1 MLTINNAYHIP
12 FFIGHCSYIHGA
24 PLLESSNAFESR
36 EVADKTA
43 AALGRILMLDLVI
56 RNEDRLPCRHLRW
69 RGNTA
74 NLLLA
79 EKIASANI
87 DALELAFDSA
97 INRYR
102 PKVIQALQ
110 KERRATSVDSRLSP
124 PQPGLVSQGSDVSEI
139 IESPTSS
146 NMSVRS
152 LSLNDPVCS
161 DLHILAIDSGVP
173 RRPPAGKRT
182 NDQANYPK
190 LVELLINSSE
200 YASQLLFEITSGKL
214 GTSPENTDS
223 ATDVQEYEMT
233 SVVQSFRSGFRAS
246 LRDLQ
251 GFHIFILTLHQK
263 LDGLLRAFL
272 NIINKSNCGDL
283 DKEDLMVP
291 ESPSQVHFPPSPSR
305 DRVFSDNPSDGNDS
319 ESQRAAPR
327 QPSCGFRESLDNC
340 SPMSR
345 ENWHGKLG
353 KGSGEPLRS
362 LRLTSKL
369 RDFHKFAKVC
379 SI

>member
-1 MLTINNAYHIP
+1 M
-12 FFIGHCSYIHGA
+12 
-24 PLLESSNAFESR
+24 ESSTAFESR
-36 EVADKTA
+36 EVAEKTA

-79 EKIASANI
+79 EKIATANI

-124 PQPGLVSQGSDVSEI
+124 PQPGLVSQSSDVSEI
-139 IESPTSS
+139 LESPKSS

-152 LSLNDPVCS
+152 LSLNDSVS

-173 RRPPAGKRT
+173 RRPPAGKRA

-200 YASQLLFEITSGKL
+200 YASQLLFDITSGKL
-214 GTSPENTDS
+214 GTPPENTDS
-223 ATDVQEYEMT
+223 TTDLQEYEM
-233 SVVQSFRSGFRAS
+233 SSIVQAFRSGFRAS

-251 GFHIFILTLHQK
+251 GFHIFVLTLHQK
-263 LDGLLRAFL
+263 LDGLLRTFL
-272 NIINKSNCGDL
+272 NIINKSNCSDL

-291 ESPSQVHFPPSPSR
+291 ESPSHVHFPPSSPSR
-305 DRVFSDNPSDGNDS
+305 DRVFGDNSSDGNDS
-319 ESQRAAPR
+319 ESQRAVPR

-340 SPMSR
+340 SPLSR

-379 SI
+379 NMYYKNLKVIQMRSYYVT